1 MFILTEA
8 AGKLVNTL
16 ILLPT
21 HSSAKDFDQSDNT
34 QLQEHWDVFRE
45 EQTFLAVYPAL
56 YSI

>member
-21 HSSAKDFDQSDNT
+21 HSSAKYFDKSDNT
-34 QLQEHWDVFRE
+34 CSSKNTEIF
-45 EQTFLAVYPAL
+45 
-56 YSI
+56 